1 MMKRPTSVSV
11 IAWILIVMSGISL
24 LTSTVSLNN
33 PMARELMAKSLLPVP
48 LQFVMLYVGLLITI
62 VSGIAMLKGQNWAR
76 FLYVG
81 WSAIGFVIG
90 ILTSPM
96 KAAMIPGL
104 VVFAVLTF
112 FLFRPKPNEYFS
124 TKDTADSAQ
133 GI

>member
-1 MMKRPTSVSV
+1 MKRPTSVSV
-11 IAWILIVMSGISL
+11 IAWILIVTAGISL

>member
-11 IAWILIVMSGISL
+11 IAWILIVTSGISL

-124 TKDTADSAQ
+124 TKDTTDSAQ

>member
-1 MMKRPTSVSV
+1 MKRPTSVSV
-11 IAWILIVMSGISL
+11 IAWILIVMSAISL

-124 TKDTADSAQ
+124 TKDTADGAQ